1 MKRKNALGTSLI
13 AVLLTFSGQLAAQ
26 GRPIL
31 RDAPTKLQPP
41 ADDPAV
47 VRSRLVTVDFKA
59 LTARLSKPEKGT
71 GARHVRLELFPD
83 VVISA
88 RLQDTTLR
96 NQRYNSWA
104 GSAEGIEGSQVVLVS
119 GGGVLMG
126 SVRTPTEAYRIR
138 LVGAGGVHVVEQVD
152 TALYPQEREGEWKPI
167 AETEAEAS
175 GGREDGGV
183 PEKLLDDGSTLDLLV
198 VYTPAARAAAGGTTA
213 IQNLIALGVTETNSA
228 YANSNVVPRL
238 NLVGTQEVTYT
249 ESGNIQTDVNRLQ
262 GKTDG
267 FMDSVHALRDSLKA
281 DLVMLVGES
290 TAGGCGIAYNIMSGT
305 NNRAFE
311 SQAFSYTARTCISP
325 NYSFGHELGHLQ
337 GSNHAPG
344 DPTGTGAYSYSFGYK
359 DPNRVFRTMMAYD
372 CSGGSCPRVLQFSN
386 PNVTYSGLTTGSTT
400 QNNAASITNTRSVV
414 GNFRQAA
421 SQTICSGTSGGYQG
435 CRGNGCAVCAEK
447 VAAYP
452 LYYFNH
458 PLCAIN
464 YTCASTYY
472 ECSSN
477 CPAPAATDLCNGTPG
492 GWDGCRGNGCAVCE
506 ELVAGYTRYFINHP
520 ACTRNFTCA
529 GFATTCNANCPAP
542 TPADL

>member
-1 MKRKNALGTSLI
+1 MKRKAACGASLLALTL
-13 AVLLTFSGQLAAQ
+13 VFSGELAAQ

-47 VRSRLVTVDFKA
+47 VRSRLVTVDFPA
-59 LTARLSKPEKGT
+59 LTRRLAHPEKST
-71 GARHVRLELFPD
+71 GARLVRLELFPD

-88 RLQDTTLR
+88 RLQDTTLK

-104 GSAEGIEGSQVVLVS
+104 GPADGIKGSQVVLVS

-126 SVRTPTEAYRIR
+126 SVRTPKEAYRIR
-138 LVGAGGVHVVEQVD
+138 LVGAGGVHAVEQID
-152 TALYPQEREGEWKPI
+152 TSLYPPEREAEWKPVT
-167 AETEAEAS
+167 ETPIS
-175 GGREDGGV
+175 GGV

-213 IQNLIALGVTETNSA
+213 IQNLIALGVSETNTA

-249 ESGNIQTDVNRLQ
+249 ESTSDVQVDVNRLQ
-262 GKTDG
+262 NKTDG
-267 FMDSVHALRDSLKA
+267 YMDSVHALRDSLKA
-281 DLVMLVGES
+281 DLVMLVGNS
-290 TAGGCGIAYNIMSGT
+290 TAGGACGIAYNIMSGT

-344 DPTGTGAYSYSFGYK
+344 DPTGTGAYTYSFGYK
-359 DPNRVFRTMMAYD
+359 DPGRVFRTMMAYD

-386 PNVTYSGLTTGSTT
+386 PNVTYSGLPTGTST
-400 QNNAASITNTRSVV
+400 QNNAISITNTRSVV
-414 GNFRQAA
+414 ANFRQAA
-421 SQTICSGTSGGYQG
+421 TQTVCSGTAGGYQG

-464 YTCASTYY
+464 YTCAGSYF

-477 CPAPAATDLCNGTPG
+477 CPAPGAADLCNGTSG
-492 GWDGCRGNGCAVCE
+492 QWNGCRGNGCSVCE
-506 ELVAGYTRYFINHP
+506 EQVAGYTRYFINHP
-520 ACTRNFTCA
+520 ACTRNHLCGGQYFQ
-529 GFATTCNANCPAP
+529 CNSNCPAP
-542 TPADL
+542 TIADL